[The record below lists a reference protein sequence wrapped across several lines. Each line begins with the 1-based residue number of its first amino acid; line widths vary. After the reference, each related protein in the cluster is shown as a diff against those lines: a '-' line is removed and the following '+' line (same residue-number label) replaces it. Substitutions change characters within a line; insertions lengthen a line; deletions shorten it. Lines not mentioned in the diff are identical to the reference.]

1 VTPSSRLG
9 DVKNTNVPAFVRNR
23 VAWWSNTVQRQQDGW
38 GCAGG
43 VSLTAG
49 VRDQWR
55 NYGRESAGGDQWR
68 SYGRESAGGD
78 QWHSYGRESAGAAKL
93 AMNVLKEN
101 ESIFCVQQIADC

>member
-1 VTPSSRLG
+1 
-9 DVKNTNVPAFVRNR
+9 VKNTNAPAFVRNH
-23 VAWWSNTVQRQQDGW
+23 VAWWSSTVQRQQDGW

-55 NYGRESAGGDQWR
+55 SYGRESAGGDQWR
-68 SYGRESAGGD
+68 
-78 QWHSYGRESAGAAKL
+78 SYGRESAGAAKL